1 MDCCWFAKRLQMVS
15 RRFSAGLRSLQS
27 SGRAKSWPVG
37 LRGSL
42 TSNAIFVFVQIMST
56 RLSIGDRSPSLFCP
70 SSITRIYHD
79 AFQPPTGATQ
89 SSYLLDRTV
98 KLSLDGVKPRR
109 ETVCRSRHRAASF
122 ENFVSYRFSHLPME
136 GSLSISGRDA
146 GYLR

>member
-56 RLSIGDRSPSLFCP
+56 RLSMGDRSPSLFCP
-70 SSITRIYHD
+70 SSITRVYHD
-79 AFQPPTGATQ
+79 AFQPHRGATQ

-98 KLSLDGVKPRR
+98 KLSLDGVKPVVKPSDDHDTGLPVLR
-109 ETVCRSRHRAASF
+109 TSF
-122 ENFVSYRFSHLPME
+122 LIVSHTSQWKDP
-136 GSLSISGRDA
+136 
-146 GYLR
+146 